1 MSTLRILIADDH
13 AMVRGGVRNVIE
25 KHSGWSVCG
34 EAADG
39 RSALEAAQQ
48 LAPDIAIVDI
58 ALPGMNGLSLTL
70 RLRETCPDLKTLLFS
85 MIDDDETV
93 AGGMAAGARGYLLK
107 SDDGHRL
114 EEAITA
120 LAEDRTYFSA
130 AIAEKAH
137 AALQDGKQNWLDT
150 FTARELEVIQLVG
163 EGKSNKSIAHL
174 LGISPR
180 TVEVHR
186 SAAMRK
192 ADARSA
198 AELIRFAIKH
208 RLIQV

>member
-25 KHSGWSVCG
+25 KHAGWTVCG

-39 RSALEAAQQ
+39 RTALDAAQK

-58 ALPGMNGLSLTL
+58 ALPGMNGLALTL
-70 RLRETCPDLKTLLFS
+70 RLRETCPDIKTLLFS

-93 AGGMAAGARGYLLK
+93 ASGVAAGARGYLLK
-107 SDDGHRL
+107 SDDGHHL
-114 EEAITA
+114 EAAIST
-120 LAEDRTYFSA
+120 LAKNGTYFSA
-130 AIAEKAH
+130 AIADKAR
-137 AALQDGKQNWLDT
+137 ATLQDGSHNPLEV
-150 FTARELEVIQLVG
+150 FTTRELEVIQLVG
-163 EGKSNKSIAHL
+163 EGKSNKTIAHM

-198 AELIRFAIKH
+198 AELVRFAIRH

>member
-130 AIAEKAH
+130 AIAEKAQ

-163 EGKSNKSIAHL
+163 EGKSNKSIAPL

>member
-25 KHSGWSVCG
+25 KHSGWTVCG

-39 RSALEAAQQ
+39 RSALDAARK
-48 LAPDIAIVDI
+48 LCPDIAIIDI
-58 ALPGMNGLSLTL
+58 AMPDMNGLALTL
-70 RLRETCPDLKTLLFS
+70 RLREACPGLKTLLFS
-85 MIDDDETV
+85 MIDDDDTV

-107 SDDGHRL
+107 SDDGHCL
-114 EEAITA
+114 EDAILA
-120 LAEDRTYFSA
+120 LSENRTYFSP
-130 AIAEKAH
+130 AIAEKAR
-137 AALQDGKQNWLDT
+137 AALQAGRHSWLDV
-150 FTARELEVIQLVG
+150 FTPRELEVIQLVG
-163 EGKSNKSIAHL
+163 EGKSNKTIAHL

-198 AELIRFAIKH
+198 AELVRFAIRH
-208 RLIQV
+208 RLIQM